1 LANKKRQQT
10 INKRNRERAIEE
22 KRTLKR
28 QRRQEKAEAI
38 RNGEPWPPVA
48 PPDPFAPPE
57 EGEQQD
63 GVEGEI
69 AAPIEGAEQQAPQ
82 PTAAGEPTPPD
93 EGEPQPPTADAE

>member
-1 LANKKRQQT
+1 MANKKRQQT

-48 PPDPFAPPE
+48 PDDPFAPPA
-57 EGEQQD
+57 EGQEPGLDGEVAPSGETGPQQP
-63 GVEGEI
+63 
-69 AAPIEGAEQQAPQ
+69 AAV
-82 PTAAGEPTPPD
+82 GEPAAPD
-93 EGEPQPPTADAE
+93 EGGPQTPPADAE

>member
-1 LANKKRQQT
+1 MANKKRQQT

-63 GVEGEI
+63 GVEGE
-69 AAPIEGAEQQAPQ
+69 AAHVEGVEQQPQ
-82 PTAAGEPTPPD
+82 PTAVGEPAPPD
-93 EGEPQPPTADAE
+93 EGEPQPPPADAE

>member
-1 LANKKRQQT
+1 MANKKRQQT

-48 PPDPFAPPE
+48 APDPFAPPE
-57 EGEQQD
+57 EGELQD
-63 GVEGEI
+63 GVEGAV
-69 AAPIEGAEQQAPQ
+69 AAPVAGDPQQPQ
-82 PTAAGEPTPPD
+82 PTAEGEPAPPD
-93 EGEPQPPTADAE
+93 EGEPQPPPADAE

>member
-1 LANKKRQQT
+1 MANKKRQQT

-63 GVEGEI
+63 GVEGE
-69 AAPIEGAEQQAPQ
+69 AAPVEGVEQQPQ
-82 PTAAGEPTPPD
+82 PTAVGEPAPPD
-93 EGEPQPPTADAE
+93 EGEPQPPPADAE